1 MFAFI
6 HVLQRSPSHV
16 FILNFSFIFIS
27 HIYFLSYF
35 SNTLQIPHFHIKTT
49 DDFRIVL
56 YILFQYTV
64 VFITLFVRHIMI
76 YSFSHS
82 YLQDLHLPQSL
93 P

>member
-1 MFAFI
+1 MY
-6 HVLQRSPSHV
+6 VLQCSPSHV

-49 DDFRIVL
+49 DDSRIVL
-56 YILFQYTV
+56 YILFPYSV
-64 VFITLFVRHIMI
+64 VFVTLFAHHIMI

-93 P
+93 S